1 MDLKMNKNTES
12 VMDEWRTSI
21 LNRFLWIVAVVGMIL
36 IGLGMYVAIKQP
48 SRWPNLILFMA
59 LEPILILLALLPRM
73 DSRVRGWGVLMVF
86 YIIGM
91 RRFMSF
97 GLDGSGHLILL
108 ALPVLA
114 IILIG
119 VRSGILMSAISLA
132 SYALIT
138 VLIGRG
144 FLVPVQVNGAN
155 SMQIS
160 EWLPDAAI
168 LSSLL
173 IIVISLVIM
182 FYRFQ
187 LKLIEKSTQDRLE
200 VLQAHL
206 LLQEQNETL
215 EQKVEER
222 TAELAK
228 ANEVKD
234 ATLAEQQAVLD
245 AIDYGILLLRPDLH
259 VRMGNKGLR
268 DMWRLPKELFTDQST
283 LADLINLNRHTG
295 LYAVPEEK
303 FDSYVE
309 SRMTAVAEG
318 EIPGTEFERGDG
330 RTFRFQG
337 TVLPDGG
344 RMLTY
349 FDITYLKLAEADLR
363 EAKNAAEAAT
373 QAKSAFLATMSHE
386 IRTPM
391 NAIIGMS
398 GLLMDTPLDAD
409 QREFAETIHN
419 SSDALLTIIND
430 ILDFSK
436 IEAGK
441 MDLEQQPFDLRE
453 CVESA
458 LDMMK
463 VRATETGLELA
474 CEIASGVPPVI
485 ISDVTRLRQILVN
498 LLSNAVKFTE
508 QGEVVVTV
516 ESKPL
521 GEAKSAAE
529 GGQKT
534 YELHFIVRDTGIGI
548 PPDRLGRLF
557 QAFSQADSSTTRRYG
572 GTGLGLA
579 VSKRLSEMMGGTM
592 WVESE
597 GIPGKG
603 SAFHFTILATQAAT
617 MPVQSRLVGESPQLS
632 GRSVLIV
639 DDNATNRRI
648 LALQT
653 QSWGMQAQVTGS
665 PLEALEWVKQGTRF
679 DLGILDLHMP
689 EMNGIELA
697 AEIRRLSGTSTEIP
711 EKELEL
717 PLILLSSLGNYG
729 KQIPA
734 NLFTMC
740 LNKPIK
746 ASTLY
751 DTLIG
756 IVAEQKAPAPVEVTT
771 KLDADIAKRLP
782 LRILLA
788 EDYVVNQKVALR
800 LLAQVGY
807 RADVAAN
814 GFEVIQALERQPYDV
829 VLMDVQMPEM
839 DGLEATRQICARWQK
854 GERPRIIAMTANAMQ
869 GDREMCLAAGMDDY
883 VSKPIRVEELV
894 QALTRSA
901 KLS

>member
-1 MDLKMNKNTES
+1 MNNDTES
-12 VMDEWRTSI
+12 VMGEWRTSI
-21 LNRFLWIVAVVGMIL
+21 LNRFSRIVAIVGAIL
-36 IGLGMYVAIKQP
+36 IGLGIYVAFKQP
-48 SRWPNLILFMA
+48 SRWPNLIIFTAMEL
-59 LEPILILLALLPRM
+59 LLIVLALLPRM
-73 DSRVRGWGVLMVF
+73 GSRVRGWGVLMVF

-91 RRFMSF
+91 LRLISF
-97 GLDGSGHLILL
+97 GLDGSGRLFLL

-114 IILIG
+114 VILIG
-119 VRSGILMSAISLA
+119 VRSGILMSAISVA
-132 SYALIT
+132 TYALVT

-144 FLVPVQVNGAN
+144 LLTPLQVTGGN
-155 SMQIS
+155 SLLMS
-160 EWLPDAAI
+160 DWLPDAAI
-168 LSSLL
+168 LTALL
-173 IIVISLVIM
+173 VIVISLLIM

-187 LKLIEKSTQDRLE
+187 LKLIEKANLARSDVEKAHALLE
-200 VLQAHL
+200 
-206 LLQEQNETL
+206 EQNATL

-222 TAELAK
+222 TAELAN
-228 ANEVKD
+228 ANEVKN

-245 AIDYGILLLRPDLH
+245 SIDYGILLLGPDLH

-268 DMWRLPKELFTDQST
+268 DMWRLPKELFTSQST
-283 LADLINLNRHTG
+283 LADLINYNRHTG
-295 LYAVPEEK
+295 LYAVPEEE
-303 FDSYVE
+303 FDAYIE
-309 SRMTAVAEG
+309 GRMTAVAHG
-318 EIPGTEFERGDG
+318 EIAGTEFVRGDG

-398 GLLMDTPLDAD
+398 GLLMDTPLNVE
-409 QREFAETIHN
+409 QHEFAETIRN
-419 SSDALLTIIND
+419 SGDALLTIIND

-463 VRATETGLELA
+463 VRATEKGLELA
-474 CEIASGVPPVI
+474 CEIKSGVPPVI

-516 ESKPL
+516 ESKL
-521 GEAKSAAE
+521 LAEAKSTDG
-529 GGQKT
+529 GGQKS
-534 YELHFIVRDTGIGI
+534 YELHFVVQDTGIGI
-548 PPDRLGRLF
+548 PTDRLGRLF

-579 VSKRLSEMMGGTM
+579 VSKRLSEMMEGTM

-597 GIPGKG
+597 GVPGKG
-603 SAFHFTILATQAAT
+603 SAFHFTIVAAQAAS

-653 QSWGMQAQVTGS
+653 QSWGMQARATGS
-665 PLEALEWVKQGTRF
+665 PLEALEWLKQGTRF

-689 EMNGIELA
+689 EMNGVELA
-697 AEIRRLSGTSTEIP
+697 AEIRRLP
-711 EKELEL
+711 ETTPEAPKKELEL

-729 KQIPA
+729 KDIPA
-734 NLFTMC
+734 NLFALC

-746 ASTLY
+746 ASTLF
-751 DTLIG
+751 DALNG
-756 IVAEQKAPAPVEVTT
+756 IFSEQKPPTPAEVPT
-771 KLDADIAKRLP
+771 KPDAEMAQRLP

-800 LLAQVGY
+800 LLAQMGY
-807 RADVAAN
+807 RADLAAN
-814 GFEVIQALERQPYDV
+814 GLEAIQALERQLYDV
-829 VLMDVQMPEM
+829 ILMDVQMPEM
-839 DGLEATRQICARWQK
+839 DGLEATRQICTRWPK

-894 QALTRSA
+894 KALTCSP
-901 KLS
+901 KLA